1 MLGFWSY
8 SLKRS
13 NSDLLLNSGLI
24 LINIGIL
31 ILFFQTLEFWSYS
44 SKRWSSG
51 PILMNVE
58 FCCYPQKHWNF
69 LASFLKAL
77 EFSSYPPKHWNSAGI
92 PHIPVALP
100 LFVALIASNASLNS
114 GFSSR
119 NTVFSLSVMASKAER
134 WYLSS
139 YVKKFVKV
147 VCKSMENLSFL
158 LYYCLTIKV
167 SKLCCTPLLWPSYFS
182 QTIVKSF
189 RVFFFPAICCNSSAF
204 APYLWDFISLLYCC
218 RFRRVPVSFVLP
230 KHG

>member
-1 MLGFWSY
+1 M
-8 SLKRS
+8 
-13 NSDLLLNSGLI
+13 
-24 LINIGIL
+24 
-31 ILFFQTLEFWSYS
+31 
-44 SKRWSSG
+44 
-51 PILMNVE
+51 
-58 FCCYPQKHWNF
+58 
-69 LASFLKAL
+69 
-77 EFSSYPPKHWNSAGI
+77 
-92 PHIPVALP
+92 PVALP

-189 RVFFFPAICCNSSAF
+189 RVFFFC
-204 APYLWDFISLLYCC
+204 YLL
-218 RFRRVPVSFVLP
+218 
-230 KHG
+230 